1 MTAKTELSAPKRRTR
16 AEVQQLVAE
25 FVSSGI
31 RRSQFCQ
38 SRGLSFSTLDRHL
51 KKLRWKRR
59 RKPISS
65 AGRLVPVEL
74 AARRAPKQQE
84 PRCEPRS
91 GHLFLFCNG
100 QRNRLK
106 VLVWDGSGL
115 WVCAKRLEKG
125 RFTWPQSGYAQ
136 GKVVLSHEELSLL
149 LGGIDL
155 TKTKH
160 KRWYRKASP
169 EGHAAA

>member
-1 MTAKTELSAPKRRTR
+1 M
-16 AEVQQLVAE
+16 VAE
-25 FVSSGI
+25 FVGSGM
-31 RRSQFCQ
+31 RRSEFCQ
-38 SRGLSFSTLDRHL
+38 SRDLSFSTLDRHL
-51 KKLRWKRR
+51 KKRRWKRR
-59 RKPISS
+59 RRRTSS

-74 AARRAPKQQE
+74 ASKRPLTQHE
-84 PRCEPRS
+84 PSCGLAVVLPGGHRIEVQSCEPLS
-91 GHLFLFCNG
+91 GHLFLFCNA

-125 RFTWPQSGYAQ
+125 RFTWPQSGDAH

-155 TKTKH
+155 TKAKH
-160 KRWYRKASP
+160 KRWYRKTPP
-169 EGHAAA
+169 EGNAAA